1 MTDKGKVPMSTLFSP
16 FKLRDVEFKNRIFL
30 SPMCQYSS
38 KEGMPNDWHLVHL
51 GARAVGGAS
60 LIIME
65 ATAVSPEGRISPC
78 DSGIW
83 SDDHA
88 QAFKRITRFISE
100 QGTVPGIQLSHAGRK
115 ASTDLPWLGEKPL
128 APSEGGWQVLAPSP
142 LAFDEMHPVPRE
154 LTQKEIEEIISQFAA
169 ATHRSLEAGFKVVE
183 IHMAHGY
190 LLHEFLSPLSNQRTD
205 EYGGS
210 FENRVRLPLNV
221 ARVVR
226 ENWPSDLPLLVR
238 ISCTDW
244 AEGGWDLAQSVELSR
259 RLKEMGVDLIDCS
272 SGGIMP
278 HVKIPAGPGY
288 QTPFSAM
295 IRKMAGI
302 ATGAVGLIVNP
313 HQAEQIV
320 ATGQADVIFMAREML
335 RNPYWPL
342 HAAKVL
348 GVDLT
353 WPSQYR
359 RAKPK

>member
-1 MTDKGKVPMSTLFSP
+1 MSTLFSP

-320 ATGQADVIFMAREML
+320 ATGQADVILMAREML

-353 WPSQYR
+353 WPPQYR